1 MKPPLMPLPEERKPL
16 VEDNIQ
22 LVHYILHNYIK
33 PLSMDYEDC
42 FQEGCYGLVKAAI
55 GFDESLG
62 YKFSTYAVPQIIG
75 YVKRYLRDKKPMIKY
90 SRSMMDLYTKIAV
103 LKSQGKDDDEIIKEL
118 NIGSSMYFDILN
130 IPNCASLDEVLGD
143 EDSSFTLLDAVGV
156 DFTSTTIGEAFAEYM
171 LEAALEKVV
180 INLSDKYKAIYE
192 EYIYCL
198 YYGEK
203 LNQEYLADKYGIIQA
218 QVSRII
224 KKLNKVYRQV
234 LQGEGYEL

>member
-33 PLSMDYEDC
+33 PMSMDYKDC
-42 FQEGCYGLVKAAI
+42 FQEGYYGLVKAAI

-90 SRSMMDLYTKIAV
+90 SRSMMDLYAKIAV

-118 NIGSSMYFDILN
+118 NISSSMYFDTLN
-130 IPNCASLDEVLGD
+130 IPNCASLDEVLGKAIYD

-171 LEAALEKVV
+171 LEAALEKG
-180 INLSDKYKAIYE
+180 SYQPE
-192 EYIYCL
+192 
-198 YYGEK
+198 
-203 LNQEYLADKYGIIQA
+203 
-218 QVSRII
+218 
-224 KKLNKVYRQV
+224 RQV
-234 LQGEGYEL
+234 QSHL